1 MARQS
6 LRYLPVGW
14 FGLAMG
20 LCGLALA
27 LRSATVSVGAPSAP
41 GEFVALLALVFEGL
55 LVAIYLVRCLAHR
68 DAVAAEFANP
78 ATLGFTATLPV
89 SLLLAAGCLA
99 PWSGAGA
106 TVLWWAGAGLF
117 VAYQL
122 YALSRWLRGG
132 FDPAQVN
139 GGWLIIVLG
148 GLIAPLAGLPLGLGG
163 PAKVLFAVSMLLSP
177 FLVALLVWRVLMGP
191 PTPDALRPTLFILL
205 VPPSIVYQFY
215 PAISGES
222 PWWAQ
227 ACFPLAVALALAL
240 VVASRDALRWPF
252 GPAWGAFTFPLDA
265 LCTAAMRNAALT
277 SSSLAT
283 ALAWVTLA
291 LAAGTVALVLGRM
304 LGALAR
310 GTLCAPPASAPVTT
324 GGGPR

>member
-1 MARQS
+1 MQQS
-6 LRYLPVGW
+6 VRYLPVGW

-20 LCGLALA
+20 LCGIALA

-41 GEFVALLALVFEGL
+41 GEFVALLALGFEAL
-55 LVAIYLVRCLAHR
+55 LVAVYVVRCLAHR
-68 DAVAAEFANP
+68 DAVLAEFANP

-99 PWSGAGA
+99 PWSGSGA
-106 TVLWWAGAGLF
+106 AMLWWAGAVLF
-117 VAYQL
+117 ALYQV

-132 FDPAQVN
+132 FEASQVN

-163 PAKVLFAVSMLLSP
+163 PAKLLFAVSMLLSP
-177 FLVALLVWRVLMGP
+177 FLVMLLVWRVMMGP
-191 PTPDALRPTLFILL
+191 PMPDALRPTLFILL

-215 PAISGES
+215 PAVTGES

-227 ACFPLAVALALAL
+227 ACLPLAVALAFAL
-240 VVASRDALRWPF
+240 VLASRGALRWPF

-277 SSSLAT
+277 TSSLAT
-283 ALAWVTLA
+283 LLAWITLA

-310 GTLCAPPASAPVTT
+310 GTLCAPPTPVATGG